1 MSPPDQRDLD
11 RLRIDLESDRVE
23 RKESAAD
30 ANKLRRNICAFA
42 NDLPGHALP
51 GVVFI
56 GVKDD
61 GGCADLTIDDRL
73 LTKLAAMK
81 DDGNIMP
88 MPSLVVQKHTLSG
101 CEVAAIVVEPS
112 RSPPVRY
119 RGRVWV
125 RVGPTV
131 RQATSEEEQRLS
143 ERRSAAERPFDQR
156 PAQGATAK
164 DLSLDYFE
172 SHYLPQAVAQEVL
185 ADNRRS
191 PDQQLR
197 SLRLLV
203 DDVPTWGALLGL
215 GRDSRGWIPGA
226 YVQFLR
232 IDGTEIT
239 DPIRSQKVLTGR
251 IEDVL
256 RQLDELLKLNISVRT
271 EVATVSR
278 ERRSPDYPVAA
289 LQQLA
294 RNAVMHRSYEGTN
307 APVQVY
313 WYSDRVEIRSPG
325 GLYGRITP
333 DNFGSGAVDHRNPL
347 VAEIMHHLGFAQRFG
362 LGIPLARRELRQNGN
377 PEPEFDFGPTHVV
390 VTVEAAS

>member
-1 MSPPDQRDLD
+1 MSPLDQRNLD

-23 RKESAAD
+23 RKASAAD
-30 ANKLRRNICAFA
+30 ASKLRRNICALA
-42 NDLPGHALP
+42 NDLPGHGLP

-56 GVKDD
+56 GAKDD
-61 GGCADLTIDDRL
+61 GGCANLTIDDRL

-88 MPSLVVQKHTLSG
+88 MPSLVVQKHNLSG

-131 RQATSEEEQRLS
+131 RQATPEEEQRLS
-143 ERRSAAERPFDQR
+143 ERRRAAERPFDQR
-156 PAQGATAK
+156 PAGGATVK
-164 DLSLDYFE
+164 QINLEYFE
-172 SHYLPQAVAQEVL
+172 SQYLPQAVAQEIL
-185 ADNRRS
+185 DDNQRLIE
-191 PDQQLR
+191 QQLR

-203 DDVPTWGALLGL
+203 DEVPTWGALLGL
-215 GRDSRGWIPGA
+215 GRDPQDWIPGA

-232 IDGTEIT
+232 LDGTEIT
-239 DPIRSQKVLTGR
+239 DPIRSQRVLTGR
-251 IEDVL
+251 LDDVL

-313 WYSDRVEIRSPG
+313 WYSNRVEIRSPG
-325 GLYGRITP
+325 GLYGRVTP
-333 DNFGSGAVDHRNPL
+333 ENFGSGAVDHRNPL

-362 LGIPLARRELRQNGN
+362 LGVPLARKALEKNGN
-377 PEPEFDFGPTHVV
+377 PEPRFDFGPTHVV
-390 VTVEAAS
+390 VTVEAA

>member
-1 MSPPDQRDLD
+1 MSPLDERELD
-11 RLRIDLESDRVE
+11 RLRVALESDRVE

-30 ANKLRRNICAFA
+30 SSKLRRNICALA
-42 NDLPGHALP
+42 NDLPSHGLP
-51 GVVFI
+51 GVVFVGI
-56 GVKDD
+56 KDD
-61 GGCADLTIDDRL
+61 GSCAGLPITDQL
-73 LTKLAAMK
+73 LTKLAGMK
-81 DDGNIMP
+81 DDGTIMP
-88 MPSLVVQKHTLSG
+88 IPSLVVQRHILSG
-101 CEVAAIVVEPS
+101 CEVAVIVVEPS

-131 RQATSEEEQRLS
+131 RLATPEEEQRLS
-143 ERRSAAERPFDQR
+143 ERRRAGERPFDQR
-156 PAQGATAK
+156 PAQQATMEE
-164 DLSLDYFE
+164 LSLDYIE
-172 SHYLPQAVAQEVL
+172 SHYLPRAVAQEIL
-185 ADNRRS
+185 DDNRRS
-191 PDQQLR
+191 LDQQLR
-197 SLRLLV
+197 SLRLVV

-215 GRDSRGWIPGA
+215 GRDPQGWIHGS

-232 IDGTEIT
+232 IDGPEIT
-239 DPIRSQKVLTGR
+239 DPIRSQRALTGR
-251 IEDVL
+251 LEDVL

-271 EVATVSR
+271 EIATGSR

-325 GLYGRITP
+325 GLYGRVTP

-347 VAEIMHHLGFAQRFG
+347 VAEMMHHLGFAQRFG
-362 LGIPLARRELRQNGN
+362 LGIPLARRELRHNGN
-377 PEPEFDFGPTHVV
+377 PEPEFDFRPTHVF
-390 VTVEAAS
+390 VTVRAAP

>member
-1 MSPPDQRDLD
+1 M
-11 RLRIDLESDRVE
+11 E
-23 RKESAAD
+23 
-30 ANKLRRNICAFA
+30 
-42 NDLPGHALP
+42 H
-51 GVVFI
+51 
-56 GVKDD
+56 
-61 GGCADLTIDDRL
+61 
-73 LTKLAAMK
+73 
-81 DDGNIMP
+81 
-88 MPSLVVQKHTLSG
+88 
-101 CEVAAIVVEPS
+101 
-112 RSPPVRY
+112 
-119 RGRVWV
+119 
-125 RVGPTV
+125 
-131 RQATSEEEQRLS
+131 
-143 ERRSAAERPFDQR
+143 
-156 PAQGATAK
+156 
-164 DLSLDYFE
+164 LSLDYFE
-172 SHYLPQAVAQEVL
+172 LHYLPQVVAQEVL
-185 ADNRRS
+185 DDNRRS
-191 PDQQLR
+191 PVQQLR

-215 GRDSRGWIPGA
+215 GRDPQGWIPGA

-239 DPIRSQKVLTGR
+239 DPIRSQWVLTGR

-278 ERRSPDYPVAA
+278 ELRSPDYPVAA

-325 GLYGRITP
+325 GLFGRVTP
-333 DNFGSGAVDHRNPL
+333 ANFGSGAVDHRNPL

-377 PEPEFDFGPTHVV
+377 PDPEFDFGPTHVV
-390 VTVEAAS
+390 VTVGTAP

>member
-1 MSPPDQRDLD
+1 MSPLDERELD
-11 RLRIDLESDRVE
+11 RLRADLESDRVE
-23 RKESAAD
+23 RKASAAD

-56 GVKDD
+56 GVEDD
-61 GGCADLTIDDRL
+61 GGCANLTIDDRL
-73 LTKLAAMK
+73 LTKLAEMK
-81 DDGNIMP
+81 DDGTIMP
-88 MPSLVVQKHTLSG
+88 IPSLVLQKHILSG
-101 CEVAAIVVEPS
+101 CEVAAIVIEPS
-112 RSPPVRY
+112 RSLPVRY
-119 RGRVWV
+119 RGRVWI

-131 RQATSEEEQRLS
+131 RQATPEEEQRLS
-143 ERRSAAERPFDQR
+143 ERRRAGERPFDQR
-156 PAQGATAK
+156 PAQGATVK
-164 DLSLDYFE
+164 HLSLEYFE

-215 GRDSRGWIPGA
+215 GRDPQGWIPGA

-239 DPIRSQKVLTGR
+239 DPIRSQRVLTGR

-278 ERRSPDYPVAA
+278 EVRSPDYPGAA

-325 GLYGRITP
+325 GLYGRVTP
-333 DNFGSGAVDHRNPL
+333 ENFGSGAVDHRNPL

-362 LGIPLARRELRQNGN
+362 LGVPLARKALEKNGN
-377 PEPEFDFGPTHVV
+377 PEPRFDFGPTHVV

>member
-1 MSPPDQRDLD
+1 MSPLDQRDLD

-61 GGCADLTIDDRL
+61 GGCADSTIDDRL

-101 CEVAAIVVEPS
+101 CEVAATVVEPS
-112 RSPPVRY
+112 RSPPVRF

-131 RQATSEEEQRLS
+131 RQAAPEEEQRLS
-143 ERRSAAERPFDQR
+143 ERRSGAERPFDQR

-164 DLSLDYFE
+164 DL
-172 SHYLPQAVAQEVL
+172 
-185 ADNRRS
+185 
-191 PDQQLR
+191 
-197 SLRLLV
+197 
-203 DDVPTWGALLGL
+203 
-215 GRDSRGWIPGA
+215 
-226 YVQFLR
+226 
-232 IDGTEIT
+232 T

-251 IEDVL
+251 LDDVL

-294 RNAVMHRSYEGTN
+294 RNGVMHRSYEGTN

-325 GLYGRITP
+325 GLYGRVTP

-347 VAEIMHHLGFAQRFG
+347 VAEIMHYLGFAQRFG

>member
-1 MSPPDQRDLD
+1 MSPLD
-11 RLRIDLESDRVE
+11 KRALNRLRVDLESDRVE

-30 ANKLRRNICAFA
+30 ASKLRRNICALA

-61 GGCADLTIDDRL
+61 GGCADITVDDRL
-73 LTKLAAMK
+73 LTKLAGMK
-81 DDGNIMP
+81 DDGTIMP
-88 MPSLVVQKHTLSG
+88 IPSLVVQKHILSG

-112 RSPPVRY
+112 RSPPVRF

-131 RQATSEEEQRLS
+131 RQATPEEEQRLT
-143 ERRSAAERPFDQR
+143 ERRLAGARPFDQQ
-156 PAQGATAK
+156 PAPPATVETL
-164 DLSLDYFE
+164 DLGYIE
-172 SHYLPQAVAQEVL
+172 AQYLPHAVAAEVL
-185 ADNRRS
+185 EANERS
-191 PDQQLR
+191 LVQQLE

-203 DDVPTWGALLGL
+203 GGTPTYGAILGFA
-215 GRDSRGWIPGA
+215 RDPQWSVPGA
-226 YVQFLR
+226 RVQFLR

-239 DPIRSQKVLTGR
+239 DPIRDQKVLTGR
-251 IEDVL
+251 LGDVL
-256 RQLDELLKLNISVRT
+256 RQLDDLLKLNISVRT
-271 EVATVSR
+271 EVATASR
-278 ERRSPDYPVAA
+278 ELRSPDYPVAA

-325 GLYGRITP
+325 GLYGRVTP
-333 DNFGSGAVDHRNPL
+333 ENFGTGAVDHRNPL

-362 LGIPLARRELRQNGN
+362 LGIPLARKELRRNGN
-377 PEPEFDFGPTHVV
+377 PEPDFDLGPTHVV